1 MTRNTFRLATWLYLI
16 LIIIGAKAIAEDSG
30 KLKPGDFSYPAVISK
45 PNLVI
50 PLIMSSPDWVGMQ
63 LFATYVSDANLF
75 CGYEI
80 FGVGRYPYGVHVP
93 INMTRAGDEYRGDVV
108 IDRFKPGHCHW
119 RFTGV
124 SYGGWANGTGNSL
137 ATFAENGGSPAIPEP
152 QIEFWCY
159 RVTYEHKPVQNCEE
173 LAFLRWSNAIR
184 AVSPE
189 FLSKF
194 TAEEKGHSHDIRMT
208 KTTKQ
213 IRVNLHDLNA
223 LQGALIPVGDSQA
236 QIARSKADQA
246 AVAETA
252 EYKALLC
259 VQPALAD
266 YIRSHQPLPDGPTQV
281 AAIKALKQKCRAD
294 FGLPP
299 ADLDE

>member
-1 MTRNTFRLATWLYLI
+1 MTRNTIRRSTWLNLI
-16 LIIIGAKAIAEDSG
+16 FLVAGAKAIAENNG
-30 KLKPGDFSYPAVISK
+30 ELKPGDFSYPGVISK

-50 PLIMSSPDWVGMQ
+50 PLILSEPDWVGMQ
-63 LFATYVSDANLF
+63 LVANYVSDANLF
-75 CGYEI
+75 CGHEI
-80 FGVGRYPYGVHVP
+80 LGAGRYPYWVSVP

-119 RFTGV
+119 RFVDVG
-124 SYGGWANGTGNSL
+124 YGGWAEGIWNSL
-137 ATFAENGGSPAIPEP
+137 AVFAESGGLPAVPGP
-152 QIEFWCY
+152 RIEFWCY
-159 RVTYEHKPVQNCEE
+159 RVTYEQKSVRNCEE
-173 LAFLRWSNAIR
+173 LAFLRQSNAMR

-194 TAEEKGHSHDIRMT
+194 TAEEKGHMHT
-208 KTTKQ
+208 
-213 IRVNLHDLNA
+213 IRVTTQTKEIRINLHDLNA

-246 AVAETA
+246 AMAETA

-266 YIRSHQPLPDGPTQV
+266 YVRSHQPLPDGPTQV

-299 ADLDE
+299 ADFEE